1 MMNAFG
7 KILSHGTILVFL
19 ASINGCFVNSG
30 SQGNGS
36 PSASNSPT
44 TATSAKSLA
53 GSSSYTPYDAIAM
66 VWARGDK
73 TRQMVWTNS
82 GGESGKLLTSSAASG
97 QRPDWILCTQGVVN
111 GLVAKGEKVKIIGSV
126 YISSDAIR
134 PVFRLPKKSLA
145 GQRTLPIPR
154 SSIEFGL
161 NALLKREGV
170 AADSIKIPK
179 VEKPSF
185 PTIASLLAKPA
196 TDKDALD
203 FAILVE
209 PFITNLVTAQPKAFT
224 VGAGGIY
231 EMHYSIVVRESDLQ
245 TRRPEYIKLLKEL
258 MEADKKIAAFKDD
271 NAFYQEVSG
280 RDKDGKPEL
289 FTKTLTYKR
298 EPAKLQL
305 QVTQLRTLI
314 KEELTYL
321 TQKYPNDLKMPSNV
335 DDLVDPS
342 LLQEVAPDRV
352 TP

>member
-1 MMNAFG
+1 MTNKFG
-7 KILSHGTILVFL
+7 KLLSRTVIFVSLVG
-19 ASINGCFVNSG
+19 INGCFVNSG
-30 SQGNGS
+30 GQGN
-36 PSASNSPT
+36 T
-44 TATSAKSLA
+44 TTSETPAVSSSGKSLA
-53 GSSSYTPYDAIAM
+53 GSSSYTPYDAISM
-66 VWARGDK
+66 VWARDDK

-82 GGESGKLLTSSAASG
+82 GGESGKLLTSNATTG
-97 QRPDWILCTQGVVN
+97 QRPDWILATQGVVN
-111 GLVAKGEKVKIIGSV
+111 GLAAKGEKVKIIGVV
-126 YISSDAIR
+126 YNSSDAIR
-134 PVFRLPKKSLA
+134 PVFRIPKKPLA

-170 AADSIKIPK
+170 AADNIKIPK
-179 VEKPSF
+179 VEKPNF
-185 PTIASLLAKPA
+185 PTITSLLTKPA

-209 PFITNLVTAQPKAFT
+209 PFITNVMTAKPKEFV

-231 EMHYSIVVRESDLQ
+231 DMHYSIVVRESDLKA
-245 TRRPEYIKLLKEL
+245 RRPEYIKLLKEL
-258 MEADKKIAAFKDD
+258 LEADKKIAAFKDD

-305 QVTQLRTLI
+305 QVTQLRKLM

-321 TQKYPNDLKMPSNV
+321 TQKYPGDLKMPDNI

-342 LLQEVAPDRV
+342 LLKEVAPDRV